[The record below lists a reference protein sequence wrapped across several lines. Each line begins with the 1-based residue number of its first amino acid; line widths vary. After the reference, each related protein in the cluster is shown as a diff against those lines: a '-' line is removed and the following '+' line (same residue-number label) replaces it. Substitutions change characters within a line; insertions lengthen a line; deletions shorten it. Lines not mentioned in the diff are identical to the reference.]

1 LATTWKI
8 IFVLEF
14 LLCQWWYKNW
24 FWEYI
29 NHALYPLLLRTYN
42 RNKFENSNKERTN
55 FLLQDKWNNFFKKT
69 CGCKAHSYCKNVWKR
84 SKLFAERNRRKT
96 IGKEKMIFF
105 GGSISKFFSAKDSF
119 KKKDV
124 PQKAFL
130 ENLGLLIVKNNL
142 PIQFVENMWLKHLIL
157 HLCPKLN
164 FPSIR

>member
-1 LATTWKI
+1 
-8 IFVLEF
+8 
-14 LLCQWWYKNW
+14 
-24 FWEYI
+24 
-29 NHALYPLLLRTYN
+29 
-42 RNKFENSNKERTN
+42 
-55 FLLQDKWNNFFKKT
+55 
-69 CGCKAHSYCKNVWKR
+69 
-84 SKLFAERNRRKT
+84 
-96 IGKEKMIFF
+96 MIFF